1 MDAEIP
7 GAGSG
12 LGGEEPPGPISV
24 VEAAPPAN
32 DAVVLPLRALA
43 GLESGMVGG
52 AGMLISFATDAWL
65 HREYIWKVPHVFASA
80 FYGDRIFR
88 ASFGFVTIAGV
99 ALLLALAGT
108 VGILFG
114 CLVRRPLPPLRLIT
128 MALLTS
134 MLWYWVSQSIAWR
147 AWIPLAQS
155 YLAPSTMLAA
165 HVVYGLCLARYS
177 QRLRALARAFSP
189 SAVLE

>member
-7 GAGSG
+7 GAGPEPDAG
-12 LGGEEPPGPISV
+12 EPPGPVVV
-24 VEAAPPAN
+24 VEAAPRSS
-32 DAVVLPLRALA
+32 DAVVLPLRVLA
-43 GLESGMVGG
+43 GLESGIIGG
-52 AGMLISFATDAWL
+52 CGMLLSFAFDAWV

-88 ASFGFVTIAGV
+88 ASFGVVTLAGL

-114 CLVRRPLPPLRLIT
+114 CLVRRPLPPMRLIT
-128 MALLTS
+128 MALVTS
-134 MLWYWVSQSIAWR
+134 FAWYWVSQLILWR

-177 QRLRALARAFSP
+177 QRLRALDRAFSP